1 MKMKK
6 LLSIV
11 LIIAMVISLNTGY
24 VFAEESIPVETT
36 TEIESETATEPTPTT
51 ELTAAVNTEAQSSII
66 EGTSGSAWYKLDLD
80 TGRLEIG
87 GSGSLAEWE
96 SITSIYNENIRSIY
110 IGKDISYLRKVFYSQ
125 TYFSVS

>member
-24 VFAEESIPVETT
+24 VFAEESIPAETT
-36 TEIESETATEPTPTT
+36 TEMESETATEPTPTT

-87 GSGSLAEWE
+87 GSGSFNLQEIIR
-96 SITSIYNENIRSIY
+96 STYNEIIIKTR
-110 IGKDISYLRKVFYSQ
+110 LFRV
-125 TYFSVS
+125 